1 MLLVVQA
8 SVILATSV
16 EYTKEATIPYRH
28 EYGKPELPGNFEMLN
43 LSPEVLDPIKPA
55 ASK

>member
-8 SVILATSV
+8 SVIFATSV